1 MRSQLCKRKKGR
13 WIMLRKVLALV
24 AVVLAFGVCDLQ
36 AAQINSTWVSGAGG
50 SWEQAANW
58 SPAIVPHNDGTNTF
72 NVTIAA
78 VITDGNDINIGL
90 TQSHTINRMD
100 CDVTGDDVVLDFGSW
115 ALDNVEIALTDA
127 NGITNYGALD
137 FGEIAITGNITNIS
151 GAYCCL
157 DNMRIRGNIYNQ
169 ANAKL
174 ELEGDVELEED
185 GATSFNLENA
195 GTIYMDALMWGS
207 NVNLSLDG
215 TLSNTG
221 QIILAA
227 ACCGANKI
235 INSSG
240 GVIRGWGNI
249 GTEDEGELFQNDGL
263 ISASGGSLLIVTENN
278 AISNNGILRS
288 EPGCFLHVKPLFL
301 GPSQADVNNTGKIE
315 VKSGG
320 GATFYCNLLNQAN
333 GEIDLLG
340 GTLAATAIT
349 QSAGATLEGFG
360 NVAGDVIV
368 EDGGIVKLTGPTNV
382 VGDVTIETNATL
394 EISDGTTLATG
405 HTTNNGTIHMKG
417 GRIIPQGGFT
427 NNGSIIWEP
436 GPYNNIADFN
446 LDGQANFKDFADFAD
461 TWLWQAQL

>member
-1 MRSQLCKRKKGR
+1 MRSQLCKSKKGR
-13 WIMLRKVLALV
+13 WVMFRKVLALV

-36 AAQINSTWVSGAGG
+36 AAQINSTWVGGAGG
-50 SWEQAANW
+50 SWEEAANW
-58 SPAIVPHNDGTNTF
+58 SPAIIPHNDGTNTF

-100 CDVTGDDVVLDFGSW
+100 CNVTGDDVELEFAKWSLNWIELRLD
-115 ALDNVEIALTDA
+115 DP
-127 NGITNYGALD
+127 NGLTNYGALY
-137 FGEIAITGNITNIS
+137 IYKLNIS
-151 GAYCCL
+151 GNINNIAGASCYL
-157 DNMRIRGNIYNQ
+157 NNMEIRGNIYNQ

-174 ELEGDVELEED
+174 ELEEDVALEED
-185 GATSFNLENA
+185 GPNSFNLENA
-195 GTIYMDALMWGS
+195 GTIWMWGYG
-207 NVNLSLDG
+207 VQFYTDG

-221 QIILAA
+221 QINLVAA
-227 ACCGANKI
+227 DCGANKI
-235 INSSG
+235 INNSSG
-240 GVIRGWGNI
+240 VIQGWGNI
-249 GTEDEGELFQNDGL
+249 GTEDESELLQNEGL

-333 GEIDLLG
+333 GEIELLG
-340 GTLAATAIT
+340 GTLAATTIT
-349 QSAGATLEGFG
+349 QTADANFAGFG
-360 NVAGDVIV
+360 TIAGDVVI
-368 EDGGIVKLTGPTNV
+368 EPNGLIQLTGPTNI
-382 VGDVTIETNATL
+382 VGDMQIGTGATL
-394 EISDGTTLATG
+394 EISDGTTLITG
-405 HTTNNGTIHMKG
+405 YTTNNGTIHMKG

-427 NNGSIIWEP
+427 NNGNIIWEP

-446 LDGQANFKDFADFAD
+446 LDGQVNFKDFADFAD